1 MFSRPSTPPV
11 PSYHQRHESASMR
24 VATTNSS
31 DTLYHNILDQDLSES
46 ATPVERMHHINISHD
61 SKDYSIYDQC
71 LSGVSDTTTDIS
83 VGRLSLTQREG
94 KLLLPSFEAVS
105 ETSVLDVVQDVII
118 GLSDGLTVP
127 FALAAGLAALDNSKL
142 VVLAGLAEIA
152 AGAISM
158 GLGGYLAALSE
169 QEYFDN
175 QREAKALEVKA
186 NPAHHCQNLYSVFK
200 PFGVSRKAV
209 QPLVEELSLNGATLL
224 DFIMKFDLVLE
235 KPSKWRALM
244 SALTIGSS
252 YFVAG
257 LIPLIPYMLIGS
269 AKSALRVSIGVT
281 LSALFFFGL
290 FKAMAISSKKPLYSA
305 VHMVVIGG
313 LAALVA
319 YAVASLVPSA

>member
-158 GLGGYLAALSE
+158 GLAFWGLSQGCSTPSRGALP
-169 QEYFDN
+169 
-175 QREAKALEVKA
+175 QR
-186 NPAHHCQNLYSVFK
+186 S
-200 PFGVSRKAV
+200 
-209 QPLVEELSLNGATLL
+209 TLL